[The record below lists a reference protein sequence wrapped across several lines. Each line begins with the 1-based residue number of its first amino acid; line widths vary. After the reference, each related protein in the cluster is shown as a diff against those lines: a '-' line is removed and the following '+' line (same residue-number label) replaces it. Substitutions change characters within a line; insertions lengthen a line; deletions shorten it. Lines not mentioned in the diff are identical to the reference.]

1 MMVNSD
7 VKKIIEKI
15 LNDDRK
21 VVNGQPETA
30 WTVLVNN
37 NIFSRAVPVP
47 RPDIKAY
54 EEKWVAALRCQLSYL
69 KEFVVTSINLGL
81 GIPPL
86 NEEGSV
92 VALAVYNAAMAY
104 SDVDACQFAI
114 PSEDDCVQEFFRL
127 MLQQK

>member
-1 MMVNSD
+1 MMVNSE
-7 VKKIIEKI
+7 VKAIIEKM

-92 VALAVYNAAMAY
+92 VALAVYNAAMAD
-104 SDVDACQFAI
+104 SDVDAWQFAI
-114 PSEDDCVQEFFRL
+114 PSEDDCVQEFYRL
-127 MLQQK
+127 ILQNK

>member
-1 MMVNSD
+1 MMVNSE
-7 VKKIIEKI
+7 VKEIIEKM

-21 VVNGQPETA
+21 VVNGEPETN

-37 NIFSRAVPVP
+37 KIFSRAVPVP
-47 RPDIKAY
+47 MHNSKTY
-54 EEKWVAALRCQLSYL
+54 EENWDVALMSQLIYL

-92 VALAVYNAAMAY
+92 VALAVYNAAMAD
-104 SDVDACQFAI
+104 SDVDAWQFAI
-114 PSEDDCVQEFFRL
+114 PSEDDCAQEFYRL
-127 MLQQK
+127 ILQNK

>member
-1 MMVNSD
+1 MMVNSE
-7 VKKIIEKI
+7 VKEIIEKM

-21 VVNGQPETA
+21 VVNGKPETN

-37 NIFSRAVPVP
+37 KIFSRAVPVP
-47 RPDIKAY
+47 MHNSKTY
-54 EEKWVAALRCQLSYL
+54 EENWDDALMSQLIYL
-69 KEFVVTSINLGL
+69 KEFVATSINLGL

-92 VALAVYNAAMAY
+92 VALAVYNAATY

-114 PSEDDCVQEFFRL
+114 PSENDCAQEFYRL
-127 MLQQK
+127 IMQNK